1 MNKRILF
8 ITGTR
13 ADFGKLKPLMKCVE
27 DSKSFTCNIFVTG
40 MHLLKR
46 YGETHDEIRKS
57 GFDNLY
63 LYINQIV
70 NTEND
75 QMDIILGKTIDG
87 LGHYL
92 REFETDLIIVHGD
105 RVEALAGAV
114 VGALN
119 NTPVC
124 HIEGGEIS
132 GTVDELIRHSITKLS
147 HIHFV
152 ANDSAKKRLLQ
163 MGESEKSVFIIGS
176 PEVDIMLSNDLPNI
190 DDVKKRYDILY
201 EDYSIFIYHPITTE
215 LSDLRAKIKIVLSA
229 LKKSSR
235 KYIVIYPNND
245 SGSNII
251 MDELDI
257 FKKDKDFKFF
267 PSLRFEYYIT
277 LMKNSKFI
285 IGNSS
290 AGVRE
295 APVYGVPSI
304 NIGSRQNNRSKDS
317 SIINVNE
324 NELEIIDAIN
334 NIPDRFTPS
343 LNFGKGKSSEL
354 FMKTI
359 STKLFW
365 KIPNQK
371 QFKDL

>member
-176 PEVDIMLSNDLPNI
+176 PEVDIMLSNDLPNL

-215 LSDLRAKIKIVLSA
+215 LSDLRDKIKIVLSA
-229 LKKSSR
+229 LKKSSQ
-235 KYIVIYPNND
+235 KFIVIYPNND

-277 LMKNSKFI
+277 LMKNSRFI

-343 LNFGKGKSSEL
+343 LNFGKGKSAKL

>member
-1 MNKRILF
+1 
-8 ITGTR
+8 
-13 ADFGKLKPLMKCVE
+13 
-27 DSKSFTCNIFVTG
+27 
-40 MHLLKR
+40 
-46 YGETHDEIRKS
+46 
-57 GFDNLY
+57 
-63 LYINQIV
+63 
-70 NTEND
+70 
-75 QMDIILGKTIDG
+75 
-87 LGHYL
+87 
-92 REFETDLIIVHGD
+92 
-105 RVEALAGAV
+105 
-114 VGALN
+114 
-119 NTPVC
+119 
-124 HIEGGEIS
+124 
-132 GTVDELIRHSITKLS
+132 
-147 HIHFV
+147 
-152 ANDSAKKRLLQ
+152 

-277 LMKNSKFI
+277 LMKNSRFI